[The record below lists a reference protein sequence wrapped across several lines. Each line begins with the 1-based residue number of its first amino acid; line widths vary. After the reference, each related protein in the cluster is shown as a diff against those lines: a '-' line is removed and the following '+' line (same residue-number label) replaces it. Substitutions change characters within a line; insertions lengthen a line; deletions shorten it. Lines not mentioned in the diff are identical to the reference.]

1 MKKKILVFSSNPPA
15 TYIRALRLVNA
26 RFTCAFAPD
35 DLSAYGGLLLIGG
48 GDLHPAFY
56 GGCTPSSGINVIR
69 DEAEL
74 KAVDYFVGQNLPIL
88 GVCRGAQ
95 VLNVYFGGRLSLID
109 NHYDNSKDLYHSV
122 TLLSANAFPPDFT
135 SVNSS
140 HKQRCDPLALCAKPL
155 LLSADGT
162 VEAFS
167 AGKNVLAVQFHPE
180 RMADSAIKAVYGKFV
195 DMVD

>member
-1 MKKKILVFSSNPPA
+1 MFSSNPPA

-26 RFTCAFAPD
+26 RFTCAFAPG

-95 VLNVYFGGRLSLID
+95 VLNVYFGGKLSLID
-109 NHYDNSKDLYHSV
+109 NHYDYSKDLYHSV

-180 RMADSAIKAVYGKFV
+180 RMADNAIKAVYGKFV
-195 DMVD
+195 EKVD

>member
-1 MKKKILVFSSNPPA
+1 M
-15 TYIRALRLVNA
+15 
-26 RFTCAFAPD
+26 
-35 DLSAYGGLLLIGG
+35 IGG

-155 LLSADGT
+155 LISADGT

-180 RMADSAIKAVYGKFV
+180 RMADNAIKAVYGKFV

>member
-1 MKKKILVFSSNPPA
+1 MKKKILVFSSKPPE
-15 TYIRALRLVNA
+15 TYINALRLVNA
-26 RFTCAFAPD
+26 RYDCVFAPD
-35 DLSAYGGLLLIGG
+35 DLSPYGGLLLIGG
-48 GDLHPAFY
+48 GDVLPAFY

-74 KAVDYFVGQNLPIL
+74 KAVDYFVGKNLPIL

-95 VLNVYFGGRLSLID
+95 VLNVYFGGKLSLID

-155 LLSADGT
+155 LLSTDGT

-167 AGKNVLAVQFHPE
+167 AGKNILAVQFHPE
-180 RMADSAIKAVYGKFV
+180 RMADNAIKAVYGKFV